1 MSEGVGA
8 AASGPERSG
17 GKTSSFG
24 AARPS
29 ESSALSEGVGAGESS
44 ALSARTV
51 QTDEQLLAIDI
62 AAALVDGRQTA
73 EAAVAAAIRAD
84 RIGVQPRSL
93 TFLAEVVRRGGL
105 PYAVRLPEQSA
116 LVRPWME
123 AAGERSDAFARW
135 LDAVATAL
143 EARRAVRLNEP

>member
-1 MSEGVGA
+1 MNEGVRA
-8 AASGPERSG
+8 
-17 GKTSSFG
+17 
-24 AARPS
+24 S
-29 ESSALSEGVGAGESS
+29 ESSGLSS
-44 ALSARTV
+44 RTV
-51 QTDEQLLAIDI
+51 RTDEQLLTIDI

-105 PYAVRLPEQSA
+105 PYAARLPEPLPTAEGSA

>member
-1 MSEGVGA
+1 
-8 AASGPERSG
+8 
-17 GKTSSFG
+17 
-24 AARPS
+24 
-29 ESSALSEGVGAGESS
+29 
-44 ALSARTV
+44 
-51 QTDEQLLAIDI
+51 LLAIDI
-62 AAALVDGRQTA
+62 AAALVDGRHTA

-105 PYAVRLPEQSA
+105 PYAVRLPEPLPTAEGSA

-143 EARRAVRLNEP
+143 EARRAVRLNGP